1 MVLGVP
7 VSHVYLFLPL
17 QTGSWRVRQ
26 FDKVRFF
33 IFVRHIRHRSMDCDE
48 CEAHMKDA
56 ILRSERVKKLLNKVK
71 ENDSATN
78 LKMTVLDCSSNAF
91 LQNCRAYTA
100 DPPLEIVLCANS
112 LKDRDEVEVAL
123 LYLITILAFILHF
136 LIMPTLSL
144 SWSIVIT
151 G

>member
-1 MVLGVP
+1 LSP
-7 VSHVYLFLPL
+7 
-17 QTGSWRVRQ
+17 
-26 FDKVRFF
+26 
-33 IFVRHIRHRSMDCDE
+33 SMDCDE

-56 ILRSERVKKLLNKVK
+56 ILRSERVMNLLNKVK
-71 ENDSATN
+71 ENESATN

-112 LKDRDEVEVAL
+112 LKDRDEVEVVL
-123 LYLITILAFILHF
+123 LYLIILTFILHF
-136 LIMPTLSL
+136 LIIPTLSL

-151 G
+151 GWNSRNQSFCISLFFSL

>member
-1 MVLGVP
+1 
-7 VSHVYLFLPL
+7 
-17 QTGSWRVRQ
+17 
-26 FDKVRFF
+26 
-33 IFVRHIRHRSMDCDE
+33 MDCDE

-56 ILRSERVKKLLNKVK
+56 IFRSERVKNLLNKVR
-71 ENDSATN
+71 ENESATN

-123 LYLITILAFILHF
+123 LYLIVLAFILQF
-136 LIMPTLSL
+136 LIKPTLSL
-144 SWSIVIT
+144 SWSRVIT
-151 G
+151 GWNSRNHLSYFPFFFCVVGGHCSRAHSLLRFKS